1 MVPPTT
7 SSTPPLP
14 QPGAFRQPQA
24 TVPLVPLMP
33 WGTPSGHTPGTSSTG
48 VPRMYSMPSTD
59 DREHGDVVTGIISV
73 DSFDASVLFDSGA
86 SFSFVSEGFVVR
98 ASLSMQK
105 ISQPVLVSSARGPIS
120 SFSVCLGC
128 SIVLADE
135 VFVANLVVIPLESFD
150 VILGMD
156 WLSQCQAIISYFWK
170 TVSLQA
176 PSGREVIFQGS
187 AREVIF
193 QGSAMKYSLSLL
205 SQMFP
210 NRWTRKSGIL
220 LAMVDGTEVALQVEN
235 IPVVCHYLDVF
246 PNEHQAYL
254 LSVMLFL
261 RLNYFLAQ
269 NQSIGHHIRWLQ

>member
-14 QPGAFRQPQA
+14 QSGAFRQPQA
-24 TVPLVPLMP
+24 TVPPVPLMP
-33 WGTPSGHTPGTSSTG
+33 WGTPSGHTPSSSSMG
-48 VPRMYSMPSTD
+48 VPRMYSMPSID
-59 DREHGDVVTGIISV
+59 DRDRGDVVTGIISV
-73 DSFDASVLFDSGA
+73 DSFDASVLFDSGT

-156 WLSQCQAIISYFWK
+156 WLSQYQAIISCFWK

-176 PSGREVIFQGS
+176 PSG
-187 AREVIF
+187 REVIF

-210 NRWTRKSGIL
+210 DRWTRKSGIL